1 MIGGLGEWE
10 THSLQHHPTHSSTPR
25 DLLESQPDSLEHVGS
40 SPGSGIECQGMN
52 NSCLGPSQVTGAGVS
67 GDRH

>member
-1 MIGGLGEWE
+1 MGNPQPSASPQPL
-10 THSLQHHPTHSSTPR
+10 LYPR